1 MIDSLDK
8 QIPFFASE
16 GKTIRKILT
25 TTDEATYMLVAYTDD
40 TFAYCRAT
48 INFEDVVIN
57 DGYTTEYLIHEFEDE
72 RLLEVFTE
80 ELVRHLREKYEREQ
94 QARLIS
100 AETAEYNQYLKLKA
114 KFEGKI

>member
-8 QIPFFASE
+8 QIPFLAAE
-16 GKTIRKILT
+16 GKTIRKIVTAL
-25 TTDEATYMLVAYTDD
+25 DEATYMLIAYTDN
-40 TFAYCRAT
+40 TFSYCKAT
-48 INFEDVVIN
+48 INYEDVVIN
-57 DGYTTEYLIHEFEDE
+57 DGYTTAFIIHEFEDE

-100 AETAEYNQYLKLKA
+100 EYNQYLKLKA